1 MTKLVSTFD
10 DQYVVSAGA
19 DGNLFVFKFNSQL
32 EAPTLPSVAAGVSDK
47 VIMRYDGVLVII
59 LSLQVTSPP
68 DNIQDIEDPNAYR

>member
-1 MTKLVSTFD
+1 MIKLVSTFD

-32 EAPTLPSVAAGVSDK
+32 EAPTLPLVASVSDK
-47 VIMRYDGVLVII
+47 VSMRHDGVLVII

-68 DNIQDIEDPNAYR
+68 DNVQDIEDPNAYRY